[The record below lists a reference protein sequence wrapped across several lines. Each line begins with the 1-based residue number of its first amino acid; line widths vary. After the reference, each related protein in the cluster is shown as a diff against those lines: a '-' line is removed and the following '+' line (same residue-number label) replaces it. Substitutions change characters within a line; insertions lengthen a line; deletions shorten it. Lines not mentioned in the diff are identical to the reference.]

1 MKIFEKDYSSEELS
15 DLSRDISECFDPMF
29 NPLMNDIPKDDYGFD
44 KGTFVVSVRW
54 ESEE

>member
-15 DLSRDISECFDPMF
+15 DLSRDIYECFDPVF
-29 NPLMNDIPKDDYGFD
+29 NPLMKDIPKDSYGFD
-44 KGTFVVSVRW
+44 KGTFVVSIRW